1 MSGNSREVRALDE
14 GEMSRARNV
23 GVGCFATF
31 IGAPSGAMVGVLVAK
46 FAGTVRKCVPLE
58 GLPACD
64 WWTYALVGGIVGAIS
79 LPTLVLWRL
88 RRGTKPATRLTQ

>member
-1 MSGNSREVRALDE
+1 MTGAPNESSDAELR
-14 GEMSRARNV
+14 SARDL
-23 GVGCFATF
+23 GVGCFTAF

-46 FAGTVRKCVPLE
+46 FVGTVRKCVPLE

-64 WWTYALVGGIVGAIS
+64 WWWYALIGGIVGMVS

-88 RRGTKPATRLTQ
+88 RRGKRAARTSQ

>member
-1 MSGNSREVRALDE
+1 MSNGSRAPGSMDE
-14 GEMSRARNV
+14 AEMSRARDI
-23 GVGCFATF
+23 GVGCFTTF

-46 FAGTVRKCVPLE
+46 FVGTVTKCVPLE

-64 WWTYALVGGIVGAIS
+64 WWTYALVGGIVGAVS

-88 RRGTKPATRLTQ
+88 RRGKKPAKRLTQ